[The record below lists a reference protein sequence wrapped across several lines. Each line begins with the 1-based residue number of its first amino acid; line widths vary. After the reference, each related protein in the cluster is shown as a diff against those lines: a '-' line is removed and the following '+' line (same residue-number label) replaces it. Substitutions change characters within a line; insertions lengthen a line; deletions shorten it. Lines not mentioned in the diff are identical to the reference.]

1 MACTKQRDAGAAA
14 PMARIVP
21 KPKPVLLPTE
31 AVKGAAYLC
40 AQSPTGAMTT
50 PTHMVLSTPVNAPST
65 QWRTEICPG
74 APTRHAQFSL
84 SSGESTPG
92 SQGYRSPV
100 SPLAHPHL
108 ARPLF
113 RRTTAPIIPLVKA
126 AEASEPQPRSP
137 VVAVQATSPVSSA
150 KPVLFSRPV
159 YHAQTPVVAA
169 VKGGVGGGVPSM
181 QKTPVPAPV
190 QVYDPLV
197 GPIAN
202 TPSPDKRG
210 RNATRHAH
218 EEQTPEA
225 VEKSDRQCRRLLTM

>member
-40 AQSPTGAMTT
+40 AQSPMGAMTT
-50 PTHMVLSTPVNAPST
+50 PTHTVLSTPVNAPST

-126 AEASEPQPRSP
+126 AEASESQPRSP
-137 VVAVQATSPVSSA
+137 VVTVQATSPVSSA

-159 YHAQTPVVAA
+159 YHAHPVA
-169 VKGGVGGGVPSM
+169 VKGGVPSM

-197 GPIAN
+197 GPIAS

-210 RNATRHAH
+210 RNATRHTH